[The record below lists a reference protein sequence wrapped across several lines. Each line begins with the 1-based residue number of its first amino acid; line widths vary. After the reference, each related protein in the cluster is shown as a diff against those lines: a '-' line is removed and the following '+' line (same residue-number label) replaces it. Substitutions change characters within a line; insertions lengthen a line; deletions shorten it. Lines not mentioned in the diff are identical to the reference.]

1 MGKIVHGNKNFGYA
15 PINYD
20 ADTQTYSFGTPVML
34 PGMVSSNMEVEQEDN
49 NIYADDKTFCVIK
62 GAKVRTLEVA
72 LRNIPDSYAEYLG
85 FKINDNGMLTD
96 TGTFANH
103 CLFFETEEEDCDTGD
118 ATTTL
123 HYIYN
128 VKGGEPSKETAT
140 DEEEVEAQ
148 EITVSYTA
156 MESQIAEDDDGEP
169 VMYAYVTRTAA
180 NGTKYDEFT
189 TKVILPTDS
198 LT

>member
-1 MGKIVHGNKNFGYA
+1 MGRIVHGNKNFGYA

-20 ADTQTYSFGTPVML
+20 ELTQTYSFGAVTMI
-34 PGMVSSNMEVEQEDN
+34 PGMVSSSMEVDQEDSS
-49 NIYADDKTFCVIK
+49 IFADDKTFCVIK
-62 GAKVRTLEVA
+62 GAKIRNLEVA
-72 LRNIPDSYAEYLG
+72 FRNIPDSYAEYLG

-96 TGTFANH
+96 TGIFANH
-103 CLFFETEEEDCDTGD
+103 CVFFETEEEDCDTGE

-128 VKGGEPSKETAT
+128 VKGGEPSKESAT
-140 DEEEVEAQ
+140 DEEEIEAQ

-156 MESQIAEDDDGEP
+156 MESQIAVDDDGVP
-169 VMYAYVTRTAA
+169 VMYAYVTRTDA
-180 NGTKYDEFT
+180 NKAKYDLFT
-189 TKVILPTDS
+189 TAVILPTDS

>member
-1 MGKIVHGNKNFGYA
+1 MGRIVHGNRNFGYA

-20 ADTQTYSFGTPVML
+20 AGTQTYSFGTPVMI
-34 PGMVSSNMEVEQEDN
+34 PGMVSSSMEIEQEDT

-62 GAKVRTLEVA
+62 GAKVRNLEVA
-72 LRNIPDSYAEYLG
+72 FRNIPDSYAEYLG
-85 FKINDNGMLTD
+85 FKMNDNGMLTD

-103 CLFFETEEEDCDTGD
+103 CVFFETEEEDCDTGE

-128 VKGGEPSKETAT
+128 VKGGEPSKESAT

-148 EITVSYTA
+148 EISVSYTA
-156 MESQIAEDDDGEP
+156 MESQIAVDDDNVP
-169 VMYAYVTRTAA
+169 VMYGYVTRT
-180 NGTKYDEFT
+180 NTNKTKYDEFT